1 MYTRL
6 SHKRTK
12 KYYREIVDLAIE
24 ETQKLL
30 EISPEIAMYRSI
42 LNQLIDIKHTIIE
55 QCKVFSVM
63 ELYRKY
69 SLVLPYKP
77 NILLI
82 HSILCYKLFA
92 NICKFLY
99 LYTIILADIYA

>member
-42 LNQLIDIKHTIIE
+42 LNQLT
-55 QCKVFSVM
+55 
-63 ELYRKY
+63 
-69 SLVLPYKP
+69 LVSTKSGPSQ
-77 NILLI
+77 N
-82 HSILCYKLFA
+82 
-92 NICKFLY
+92 
-99 LYTIILADIYA
+99 

>member
-55 QCKVFSVM
+55 QCKVFFCDGFVSQIFVRTYCS
-63 ELYRKY
+63 EE
-69 SLVLPYKP
+69 
-77 NILLI
+77 
-82 HSILCYKLFA
+82 F
-92 NICKFLY
+92 
-99 LYTIILADIYA
+99 

>member
-12 KYYREIVDLAIE
+12 KYYR
-24 ETQKLL
+24 

-69 SLVLPYKP
+69 SLG
-77 NILLI
+77 LI
-82 HSILCYKLFA
+82 AVKNFDEATDEYAQKLIDSYGGAFD
-92 NICKFLY
+92 Y
-99 LYTIILADIYA
+99 YDMVEE

>member
-55 QCKVFSVM
+55 QCKVFFCDG
-63 ELYRKY
+63 LYRKY
-69 SLVLPYKP
+69 SLG
-77 NILLI
+77 LI
-82 HSILCYKLFA
+82 CSEEF
-92 NICKFLY
+92 
-99 LYTIILADIYA
+99 

>member
-63 ELYRKY
+63 ELYRI
-69 SLVLPYKP
+69 V
-77 NILLI
+77 NIR
-82 HSILCYKLFA
+82 
-92 NICKFLY
+92 
-99 LYTIILADIYA
+99 